1 MEIATSE
8 ATISNPQS
16 PISSFMSEERKR
28 KKRTDVNYIP
38 LIGIDARYLRYLTPY
53 VGLLVLSV
61 IMIVLV
67 ALLDII
73 APWPVKYIIDNV
85 IGGRPLTGPVGD
97 WLLVN
102 VGTDQRLL
110 TAVLGLALLIIV
122 IFQGATSFAYEYLSG
137 LIQERST
144 FYLRTQVFQHVQ
156 RLPLA
161 FYDQSRL
168 GDVLKRVTEDAGKI
182 MVALVGSM
190 GEMLINIVKFLGFA
204 GVMLFV
210 NWRFSVIVLAYVPLL
225 LFLYITFRRNIRD
238 TASEAR
244 EQEGEMM
251 NLTLETLGAIR
262 EVKAFGREDYQ
273 QALFEEYG
281 EKRIRSGLR
290 SIRWEASFSPIIDF
304 VQAASTA
311 AIIWYGVSQVLIGQF
326 SVGELLIFMSYLK
339 DMYSP
344 LRKFSK
350 LAATLQKAAAS
361 GDRLGKILD
370 TPITVE
376 ETANPRPLGRARGNV
391 QFKGVEF
398 YYPTAPDKPIL
409 RGVNLTV
416 QAGQVV
422 ALVGGTGAGKSTLAS
437 LLLRFYEISNG
448 RIVLDGA
455 DIREYRLEDLR
466 QQFGIVPQ
474 ESVLFATSIR
484 QNIAYGRPEATDDEI
499 VAAAKAANAH
509 GFIQQLP
516 NGYDTVVG
524 ERGGTLSGGQRQR
537 IAIAR
542 ALLRDAPILILDEPT
557 AALDAESEDLVMGAL
572 DRLMQGRTT
581 FIIAHRLST
590 IRDAD
595 QIVVMDK
602 GRVVETGRH
611 EELLAQNGH
620 YAYLVQLQTGTIN
633 NGLSTLMGSLDR
645 NLVGAK

>member
-1 MEIATSE
+1 
-8 ATISNPQS
+8 
-16 PISSFMSEERKR
+16 MSEERKR

-73 APWPVKYIIDNV
+73 APWPVKYIIDTV
-85 IGGRPLTGPVGD
+85 IGGRPLTGPVDD

>member
-1 MEIATSE
+1 
-8 ATISNPQS
+8 
-16 PISSFMSEERKR
+16 MSEERKR

-67 ALLDII
+67 ALLDIV

-290 SIRWEASFSPIIDF
+290 SIRWEASFSPVIDF

-311 AIIWYGVSQVLIGQF
+311 AIIWYGVSQVLVGQF

-370 TPITVE
+370 TPVTVAE
-376 ETANPRPLGRARGNV
+376 PANPRPLHRARGNI
-391 QFKGVEF
+391 QFKGVAF

-409 RGVNLTV
+409 RGVDLSV

-448 RIVLDGA
+448 RILLDGA

-466 QQFGIVPQ
+466 RQFGIVPQ
-474 ESVLFATSIR
+474 ESVLFATTIR
-484 QNIAYGRPEATDDEI
+484 QNIAYGRPEASDDEI

-509 GFIQQLP
+509 GFIQQLAD
-516 NGYDTVVG
+516 GYDTVVG

-557 AALDAESEDLVMGAL
+557 AALDAESEDLVMSAL

-611 EELLAQNGH
+611 AELLAQDGH
-620 YAYLVQLQTGTIN
+620 YAYLVQLQTGTAP
-633 NGLSTLMGSLDR
+633 GLATLMGSLDR
-645 NLVGAK
+645 NLVGAN

>member
-1 MEIATSE
+1 
-8 ATISNPQS
+8 
-16 PISSFMSEERKR
+16 MSEERKR

>member
-1 MEIATSE
+1 
-8 ATISNPQS
+8 
-16 PISSFMSEERKR
+16 MSEQRKR
-28 KKRTDVNYIP
+28 KKRSDVNYIP

-61 IMIVLV
+61 MMIVLV

-97 WLLVN
+97 WLLAN

-110 TAVLGLALLIIV
+110 TAVLGLALLVIV

-144 FYLRTQVFQHVQ
+144 FFLRTQVFQHVQ

-190 GEMLINIVKFLGFA
+190 GELLINIVKFLGFA

-225 LFLYITFRRNIRD
+225 LFLYVTFRRNIRD

-290 SIRWEASFSPIIDF
+290 SIRWEASFSPVIDF

-311 AIIWYGVSQVLIGQF
+311 AIIWYGVSQVLVGQF

-370 TPITVE
+370 TPVTVAE
-376 ETANPRPLGRARGNV
+376 PANPRPLHRARGNI
-391 QFKGVEF
+391 QFKGVAF

-409 RGVNLTV
+409 RGVDLSV

-448 RIVLDGA
+448 RILLDGA

-466 QQFGIVPQ
+466 RQFGIVPQ
-474 ESVLFATSIR
+474 ESVLFATTIR
-484 QNIAYGRPEATDDEI
+484 QNIAYGRPEASDDEI

-509 GFIQQLP
+509 GFIQQLAD
-516 NGYDTVVG
+516 GYDTVVG

-557 AALDAESEDLVMGAL
+557 AALDAESEDLVMSAL

-611 EELLAQNGH
+611 AELLAQDGH
-620 YAYLVQLQTGTIN
+620 YAYLVQLQTGTAP
-633 NGLSTLMGSLDR
+633 GLATLMGSLDR
-645 NLVGAK
+645 NLVGAN

>member
-1 MEIATSE
+1 
-8 ATISNPQS
+8 
-16 PISSFMSEERKR
+16 MSEQRKR
-28 KKRTDVNYIP
+28 KKRSDVNYIP

-61 IMIVLV
+61 IMIVAV

-97 WLLVN
+97 WLLAN

-144 FYLRTQVFQHVQ
+144 FFLRTQVFQHVQ

-190 GEMLINIVKFLGFA
+190 GELLINGVKFLGFA
-204 GVMLFV
+204 GVMLFI

-225 LFLYITFRRNIRD
+225 LFLYVTFRRNIRD

-290 SIRWEASFSPIIDF
+290 SIRWEASFSPVIDF

-311 AIIWYGVSQVLIGQF
+311 AIIWYGVSQVLVGQF

-370 TPITVE
+370 TPVTVAE
-376 ETANPRPLGRARGNV
+376 PANPRPLHRARGNI
-391 QFKGVEF
+391 QFKGVAF

-409 RGVNLTV
+409 RGVDLSV

-448 RIVLDGA
+448 RILLDGA

-466 QQFGIVPQ
+466 RQFGIVPQ
-474 ESVLFATSIR
+474 ESVLFATTIR
-484 QNIAYGRPEATDDEI
+484 QNIAYGRPEASDDEI

-509 GFIQQLP
+509 GFIQQLAD
-516 NGYDTVVG
+516 GYDTVVG

-557 AALDAESEDLVMGAL
+557 AALDAESEDLVMSAL

-611 EELLAQNGH
+611 AELLAQNGH
-620 YAYLVQLQTGTIN
+620 YAYLVHLQTGTAP
-633 NGLSTLMGSLDR
+633 GLSTLMGSLDR
-645 NLVGAK
+645 NLVGAE

>member
-1 MEIATSE
+1 
-8 ATISNPQS
+8 
-16 PISSFMSEERKR
+16 MSEERKR

-67 ALLDII
+67 ALLDIV

-225 LFLYITFRRNIRD
+225 LFLYITFRRNIRE

-273 QALFEEYG
+273 QAMFEEYG

-290 SIRWEASFSPIIDF
+290 SIRWEASFSPVIDF

-398 YYPTAPDKPIL
+398 HYPTAPDKPIL

-466 QQFGIVPQ
+466 RQFGIVPQ

-542 ALLRDAPILILDEPT
+542 ALLRDAPVLILDEPT
-557 AALDAESEDLVMGAL
+557 AALDAESEDLVMSAL

-611 EELLAQNGH
+611 AELLAQNGH

-633 NGLSTLMGSLDR
+633 NGFSTLMGSLDR
-645 NLVGAK
+645 NLVAAK